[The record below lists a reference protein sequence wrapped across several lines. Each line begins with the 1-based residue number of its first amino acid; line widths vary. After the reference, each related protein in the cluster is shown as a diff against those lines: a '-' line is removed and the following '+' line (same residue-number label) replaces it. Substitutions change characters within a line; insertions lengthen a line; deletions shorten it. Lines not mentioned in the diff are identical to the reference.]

1 MGDIM
6 SLIERVEQTVDKKAA
21 ADLERKLRKEEFTLE
36 DFRDQL
42 KQIRKMGPLEKI
54 VDMLPKMGPL
64 QNLPK
69 DAKVDEGQLTR
80 IEAIINSMTNQER
93 RDHNVIDGKR
103 RKRIAKGSGTMVQDV
118 NIVLKQYLQMRTMM
132 KPYGTGLP
140 GCRLSSLGSLGQRG
154 SEPSASLTGVQAD

>member
-1 MGDIM
+1 MGDLM
-6 SLIERVEQTVDKKAA
+6 SLIEKVEQSVDKKAA
-21 ADLERKLRKEEFTLE
+21 AELERKLRKEDFTLE

-80 IEAIINSMTNQER
+80 VEAIINSMTNQER
-93 RDHNVIDGKR
+93 RDHNVIDRSEER
-103 RKRIAKGSGTMVQDV
+103 RVGKGSGT
-118 NIVLKQYLQMRTMM
+118 
-132 KPYGTGLP
+132 TG
-140 GCRLSSLGSLGQRG
+140 Q
-154 SEPSASLTGVQAD
+154 